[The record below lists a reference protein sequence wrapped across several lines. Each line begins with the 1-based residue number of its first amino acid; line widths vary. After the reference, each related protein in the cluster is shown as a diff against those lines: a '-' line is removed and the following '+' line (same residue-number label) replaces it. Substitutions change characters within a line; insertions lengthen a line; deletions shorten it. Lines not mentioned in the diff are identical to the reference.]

1 MDFKV
6 LNEMDDM
13 DKNPLVSKM
22 ELEDNIGV
30 YDWQSFCVSMNLEEK
45 VINIVKNGKLIL
57 VKYFE
62 SGYTDYSRL
71 QKLMKT
77 FYIGSFIGY
86 VGDSQVFSRPLGME
100 DMIQWT
106 LCEASN
112 EVRFIIHLFTYKTD
126 NDDIYD
132 V

>member
-30 YDWQSFCVSMNLEEK
+30 YDWQSFCVSLNLGEK
-45 VINIVKNGKLIL
+45 VVNPVKNGKLIL

-62 SGYTDYSRL
+62 SGFTDYSRL

-77 FYIGSFIGY
+77 FYIGSFIGS
-86 VGDSQVFSRPLGME
+86 VADTQVFSRPLGME
-100 DMIQWT
+100 EMIQWT
-106 LCEASN
+106 LCEASQ
-112 EVRFIIHLFTYKTD
+112 EVRSIHIYHMFT
-126 NDDIYD
+126 
-132 V
+132 